1 MSTCSI
7 LRIQFADD
15 VYFHGFIWCALLNPW
30 MLFKCI
36 RCISAV
42 GERRNSSALAMELRL
57 SCTNPSICVWYM
69 TFVSHIHMG
78 ASHTVAK
85 WLEQPFDI
93 TQILRSSLCDGNI
106 RMRKISRVIQNNTY
120 VKRPCQHFDSYSH
133 HHHWQQYSIIMYHVL
148 YHCLSL
154 LPK

>member
-1 MSTCSI
+1 M
-7 LRIQFADD
+7 LRCLHAQ
-15 VYFHGFIWCALLNPW
+15 YSGYNSRMMFIFMDSFGVLCWTPGCFLNVSVAYRLL
-30 MLFKCI
+30 
-36 RCISAV
+36 V
-42 GERRNSSALAMELRL
+42 QERRNSSALAMELRL

-120 VKRPCQHFDSYSH
+120 VKRPWQHFDSYSH

-148 YHCLSL
+148 
-154 LPK
+154 